1 MTIAELREKIEGL
14 TTEIRSLK
22 DENKFDEAEAKLA
35 EMRSLKKEL
44 KIQEAL
50 DEEEREQLER
60 KKNEKRNDDKEVKT
74 RESSKDLEY
83 RALVKAMI
91 GKPLTEEERKSITD
105 GNFNSNTGAII
116 PSQFINK
123 VDLYRSGKKSLKS
136 YCDVIP
142 VTSDNGKMPA
152 TYLDEELADLE
163 EDTDMVES
171 MINMSEIEFK
181 VSDKGM
187 LKKVGNN
194 LLSDSPVNFI
204 DGILAP
210 SFATASVNRE
220 NKDIMSVVNTNSKV
234 VTVEVD
240 EKVEDVI
247 AKTISKTDDNI
258 AAGLVIVT
266 NEEGYS
272 YIDNLRDA
280 SGRKSDDVL
289 YINGTLHFKSK
300 EVIKISNSRLPQL
313 TELKTMVF
321 YVVNLRTVKFFDR
334 KQIEIAKST
343 EAGFKA
349 NKTYV
354 RAVERYDVKAN
365 PEEKIKASKIEA

>member
-280 SGRKSDDVL
+280 SGRKSDDVS

-313 TELKTMVF
+313 TELKTMLF

>member
-280 SGRKSDDVL
+280 SGRKSDDVS

>member
-44 KIQEAL
+44 NIQEAL

-60 KKNEKRNDDKEVKT
+60 KKNEKRNEDKEVEK

-83 RALVKAMI
+83 RALVKAMM

-220 NKDIMSVVNTNSKV
+220 NKDIMAVVNTNSKV

-280 SGRKSDDVL
+280 SGRKSDDVS

>member
-35 EMRSLKKEL
+35 EMRSLKREL

-50 DEEEREQLER
+50 DKEEREQLER
-60 KKNEKRNDDKEVKT
+60 KKNEKRNEDKEVEK

-83 RALVKAMI
+83 RALVKAMM

-152 TYLDEELADLE
+152 TYLNEELADLE

-220 NKDIMSVVNTNSKV
+220 NKDIMAVVNTNSKV
-234 VTVEVD
+234 ITVEVD

-280 SGRKSDDVL
+280 SGRKSDDVS

>member
-60 KKNEKRNDDKEVKT
+60 KKNEKRNEDKEVEK

-83 RALVKAMI
+83 RALVKAMM

-220 NKDIMSVVNTNSKV
+220 NKDIMAVVNTNSKV

-280 SGRKSDDVL
+280 SGRKSDDVS

>member
-1 MTIAELREKIEGL
+1 M
-14 TTEIRSLK
+14 K

-60 KKNEKRNDDKEVKT
+60 KKNEKRNEDKEVEK

-83 RALVKAMI
+83 RALVKAMM

-152 TYLDEELADLE
+152 TYLNEELADLE

-220 NKDIMSVVNTNSKV
+220 NKDIMAVVNTNSKV
-234 VTVEVD
+234 ITVEVD

-280 SGRKSDDVL
+280 SGRKSDDVS

-300 EVIKISNSRLPQL
+300 EVIKMSNSRLPQL